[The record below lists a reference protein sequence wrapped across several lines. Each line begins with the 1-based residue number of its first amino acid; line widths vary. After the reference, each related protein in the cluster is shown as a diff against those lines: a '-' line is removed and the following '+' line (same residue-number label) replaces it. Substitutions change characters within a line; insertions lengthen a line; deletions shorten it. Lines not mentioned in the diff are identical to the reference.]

1 MRKGIIVKES
11 NGAADNAYQLAYQY
25 EQKKEHC
32 AQATLAAI
40 LESLGEV
47 DETLIQA
54 ADGLTGGTALSTQ
67 GTCGALAAG
76 ILAISRLTGRSYHN
90 FQNDLPGH
98 SWSEVIALA
107 DHFQDHYGGMTGQ
120 AVHRHLFGQVY
131 SLRDP
136 VEREKFNQAGAHVD
150 KCPSVCGNV
159 ARWTVEILLER
170 SNQQ

>member
-1 MRKGIIVKES
+1 MTIS
-11 NGAADNAYQLAYQY
+11 NNKAENAYQLAYQY
-25 EQKKEHC
+25 EQTREHC

-40 LESLGEV
+40 MESLGEV

-76 ILAISRLTGRSYHN
+76 LLAISRFTGRSYPN
-90 FQNDLPGH
+90 FKGNFPGH
-98 SWSEVIALA
+98 SWAEVIALG
-107 DHFQDHYGGMTGQ
+107 DRFQDQYGGLTGQ
-120 AVHRHLFGQVY
+120 AVQTHLFGQVY
-131 SLRDP
+131 ALRNP
-136 VEREKFNQAGAHVD
+136 QEMELFNRAGAHVD

-170 SNQQ
+170 